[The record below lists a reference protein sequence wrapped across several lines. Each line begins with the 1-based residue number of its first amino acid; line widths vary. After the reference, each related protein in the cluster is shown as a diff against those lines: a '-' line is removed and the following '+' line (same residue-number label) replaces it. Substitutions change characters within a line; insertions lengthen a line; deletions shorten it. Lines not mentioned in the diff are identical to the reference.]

1 VNIDELKAIWT
12 QKDSRETA
20 DDFRRM
26 ATFVTAFYAPEYANV
41 APVIDIRTR
50 QRIA

>member
-1 VNIDELKAIWT
+1 MNIEDLRAIWT

-26 ATFVTAFYAPEYANV
+26 GTAIIAIHAPETGA

-50 QRIA
+50 ERLA